1 MKKKH
6 FDFVVEK
13 FNLKIDD
20 YHNVYFKDRCIG
32 TLNNWSDD
40 CYLVGVLDKE
50 DNIIDKG
57 AFMNYL
63 RIKEMKFKKLE
74 VEERLKKLKGD
85 FK

>member
-13 FNLKIDD
+13 FKLKIDD
-20 YHNVYFKDRCIG
+20 YHNVYFKNKCIG
-32 TLNNWSDD
+32 TLYNCDND
-40 CYLVGVLDKE
+40 CYLVGVIDKE

-57 AFMNYL
+57 AFMDYL
-63 RIKEMKFKKLE
+63 RIKEMKFKKQE

>member
-13 FNLKIDD
+13 FNLKIDG

-32 TLNNWSDD
+32 TLNNLSDD

-50 DNIIDKG
+50 DNIVDKG
-57 AFMNYL
+57 AFMDYL